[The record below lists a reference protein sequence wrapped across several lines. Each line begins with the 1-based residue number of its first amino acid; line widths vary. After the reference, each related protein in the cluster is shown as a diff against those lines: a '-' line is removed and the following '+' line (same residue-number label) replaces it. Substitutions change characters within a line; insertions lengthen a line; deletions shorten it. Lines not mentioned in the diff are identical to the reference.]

1 MSTSINRVGL
11 VVATL
16 AAILTVGGAFVL
28 DGYLSAQG
36 AAVAALTTPADDN
49 SQFPS
54 ATGTLPPELVYV
66 RPAPSPKVIHVTQT
80 KPSAAP
86 RVLHLTVPATRIEGG
101 DHEEADHGGD

>member
-36 AAVAALTTPADDN
+36 AAVAALTTPADN

-66 RPAPSPKVIHVTQT
+66 RPAPSPKVIHVTRT

-86 RVLHLTVPATRIEGG
+86 RVLHLTVPATRTEGG
-101 DHEEADHGGD
+101 DHEEADDGGD